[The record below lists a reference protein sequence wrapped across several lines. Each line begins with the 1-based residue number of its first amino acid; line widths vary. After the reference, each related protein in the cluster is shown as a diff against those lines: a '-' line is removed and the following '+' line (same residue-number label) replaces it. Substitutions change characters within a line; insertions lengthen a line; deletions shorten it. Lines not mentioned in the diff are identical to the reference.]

1 MNTDVAYLRLSDAFE
16 VPDKAEGY
24 EWTAKVLNINRGFN
38 EEIKS
43 RCTDLYGYSYFID
56 SIKRHGIKM
65 SFPDAVDSAI
75 NECIE
80 KDILAGTFSKHR
92 REVKDMVLTEFD
104 QDKYGEICKAEGI
117 EIGKAEI
124 LNQQKAE
131 LIDLVHTGEL
141 SISVAAKLLHISEEE
156 FSKLLK

>member
-1 MNTDVAYLRLSDAFE
+1 MPLRDA
-16 VPDKAEGY
+16 
-24 EWTAKVLNINRGFN
+24 
-38 EEIKS
+38 
-43 RCTDLYGYSYFID
+43 ID
-56 SIKRHGIKM
+56 R
-65 SFPDAVDSAI
+65 AI
-75 NECIE
+75 DECIE
-80 KDILAGTFSKHR
+80 KNILASVLSKHR

-104 QDKYGEICKAEGI
+104 QNKYGEICKAEGKAEGI

-124 LNQQKAE
+124 LNQQKTE